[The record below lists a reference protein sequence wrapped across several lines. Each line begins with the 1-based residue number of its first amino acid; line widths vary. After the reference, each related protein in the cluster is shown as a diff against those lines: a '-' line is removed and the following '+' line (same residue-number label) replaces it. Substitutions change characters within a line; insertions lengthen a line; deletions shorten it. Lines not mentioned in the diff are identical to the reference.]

1 MYESSAVG
9 TGALEDV
16 AYLSRSENRIRI
28 LDALAS
34 EAYPRRELRDVTCV
48 SRTTLGRIL
57 RELEKRG
64 WVERRADGNY
74 ESTPEGELVVAQ
86 FTSLVEA
93 LTVVRTLGEAATWIP
108 LAELPIGLRDFSDA
122 TVHRSEPHAP
132 LQLVEYLADLV
143 RNGSTFRVLT
153 FLAPPAPLGEAM
165 QAGATDGRLTME
177 AVLTD
182 GLVTYLRDE
191 ADSPPRWREFLE
203 SGSRIYRYDGRLP
216 CNLFVVDETVLVMS
230 DRPEGRSAA
239 IESENEAVR
248 AGFDDL
254 FDRYRAESESVAP
267 EFFA

>member
-1 MYESSAVG
+1 MYESSAVA

-34 EAYPRRELRDVTCV
+34 ESYPRRELRDATGV
-48 SRTTLGRIL
+48 SQTTLGRIL
-57 RELEKRG
+57 RELEKRD
-64 WVERRADGNY
+64 WVRRGTDGRY
-74 ESTPEGELVVAQ
+74 ESTPEGALVVAQ

-93 LTVVRTLGEAATWIP
+93 LVVVRNLGEAATWIP
-108 LAELPIGLRDFSDA
+108 LEELSIGLRDFADA
-122 TVHRSEPHAP
+122 TVRRSEPHAP
-132 LQLVEYLADLV
+132 LQFVEYLADLV

-153 FLAPPAPLGEAM
+153 FLAPPAPVGEAM

-191 ADSPPRWREFLE
+191 ANASPRWREFLE
-203 SGSRIYRYDGRLP
+203 AGSRIYRYDGRLP

-239 IESENEAVR
+239 IESENETIR
-248 AGFDDL
+248 AGFDEL
-254 FDRYRAESESVAP
+254 FERYRDESEPVTPA
-267 EFFA
+267 FFA